1 MNQEQALAIVRE
13 LVTEL
18 HGPAAD
24 DAPLELESLTV
35 VLLVEA
41 LEDRHGVTI
50 PVREVRPE
58 AFVDLN
64 ALAALVARVAP

>member
-1 MNQEQALAIVRE
+1 MEREQALAIVRE

-24 DAPLELESLTV
+24 TDVLELESLTV

-58 AFVDLN
+58 AFVDIA
-64 ALAALVARVAP
+64 ALAALVGRVAP